1 MVPDGTPAYRQWDEL
16 VGLGLRMALGD
27 SEALRQHGFAHLER
41 ADSMRIDDKRI
52 LHFWSPLRPAG
63 VSVRVDLLVGDA
75 AEHARFVER
84 AVPGNGSA
92 PGPG

>member
-1 MVPDGTPAYRQWDEL
+1 MPE
-16 VGLGLRMALGD
+16 M
-27 SEALRQHGFAHLER
+27 R
-41 ADSMRIDDKRI
+41 AAWEM
-52 LHFWSPLRPAG
+52 LLAAG